1 MSKNYSIFCLSCP
14 RICVNTSSQKIKL
27 VFNFIKNKGY
37 DLVKNKLNIAS
48 KTDCFLGKIERMWG
62 NLLLCCFLIC
72 KQDKKSATNGTFEEI
87 KEVGNPLF
95 LSHKIDE
102 KNS

>member
-37 DLVKNKLNIAS
+37 DLVKNKINLAS
-48 KTDCFLGKIERMWG
+48 ETDWILGKIECERG
-62 NLLLCCFLIC
+62 AICCCVVF
-72 KQDKKSATNGTFEEI
+72 
-87 KEVGNPLF
+87 
-95 LSHKIDE
+95 
-102 KNS
+102 